1 MLERLFK
8 DLGSRFSD
16 ENDLSDLTWALAK
29 NSETFLKAVVEFFDF
44 RINKEVPTE
53 IIREYP
59 FKEGSRPDFVIV
71 NGDVLFII
79 ENKIYD
85 RNYHFDQYAKSSAPE
100 GKKIEG
106 LGIIV
111 NHTIDDD
118 SKGIAQRNKF
128 KIETWNSLCKF
139 IEKGLVEKKFD
150 TESENCIRAYIQYV
164 KEVCSIMEIKEIRFV
179 MLSALFHFNRLIKKI
194 INEFQRVGFECKLY
208 KASRANGESWSGQYF
223 SLNRKGAKT
232 VIYPFFGVYYGE
244 EPPTIYI
251 AFEKDW
257 CKDIYLKYKGKRK
270 ENEIYYIEAT
280 DWEVSFCLD
289 DNKFDEFRRAPLEKQ
304 ELIIKDFFNKVVD
317 EIAQDI

>member
-29 NSETFLKAVVEFFDF
+29 NSETFLKSLVEFFNFHIDQ
-44 RINKEVPTE
+44 EVPTE

-59 FKEGSRPDFVIV
+59 LKEGSRPDFAIV

-100 GKKIEG
+100 GKKIG
-106 LGIIV
+106 GFGIIV
-111 NHTIDDD
+111 NHTIDND
-118 SKGIAQRNKF
+118 SKRIAQENKF
-128 KIETWNSLCKF
+128 KVVTWNSLCKF
-139 IEKGLVEKKFD
+139 IESRLAVKNFD
-150 TESENCIRAYIQYV
+150 TESENCVRAYLQYV
-164 KEVCSIMEIKEIRFV
+164 KEVCSIMEIKKICFDT
-179 MLSALFHFNRLIKKI
+179 LSSLFQFNRLIKKI
-194 INEFQRVGFECKLY
+194 INEFQRDGFECKLH
-208 KASRANGESWSGQYF
+208 KPSRANGESWSGQYF

-232 VIYPFFGVYYGE
+232 VIYPFFGIYYGE
-244 EPPTIYI
+244 EPPTIYF

-257 CKDIYLKYKGKRK
+257 CRDIYLKYRGKKK
-270 ENEIYYIEAT
+270 ENDLYYIEVD

-289 DNKFDEFRRAPLEKQ
+289 EDKFAEFRKASLEKQ
-304 ELIIKDFFNKVVD
+304 EVILKDFFNKVLD
-317 EIAQDI
+317 EIAQHI